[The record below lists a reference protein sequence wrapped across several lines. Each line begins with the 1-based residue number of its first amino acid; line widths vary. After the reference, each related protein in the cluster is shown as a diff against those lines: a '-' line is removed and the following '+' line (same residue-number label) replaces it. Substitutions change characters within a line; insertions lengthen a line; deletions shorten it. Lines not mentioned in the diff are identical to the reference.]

1 MKMWIEHMRD
11 RSHSAARRIHIS
23 QSSVFRSRVSNGPT
37 RSHAVRCTTTFE
49 PPPGI
54 ALYRGSTTIIC
65 SAADVRIYVAKDAD
79 MSRYK
84 TYQWL
89 PTRVLSKSGILEDD
103 PNVGAVLRRVVNEQL
118 VKQGLTEANGRADLQ
133 VSVVGLR
140 EASAQLE
147 AIFFSAFPDTDWGT
161 APIATMGRF
170 NYEGALGVNLIDTT
184 KKKTVWAGVSRKAIK
199 SSGATQGDVD
209 KAADRLFKKFPK

>member
-1 MKMWIEHMRD
+1 M
-11 RSHSAARRIHIS
+11 SHPFCHKAL
-23 QSSVFRSRVSNGPT
+23 VVVSFCT
-37 RSHAVRCTTTFE
+37 MAVC
-49 PPPGI
+49 
-54 ALYRGSTTIIC
+54 A
-65 SAADVRIYVAKDAD
+65 AADVRIYLAKGAD

-103 PNVGAVLRRVVNEQL
+103 PNVGSVLRRIVNQQL
-118 VKQGLTEANGRADLQ
+118 INQGLTEANGRADLQ

-170 NYEGALGVNLIDTT
+170 NYEGALGVNLIDTAT
-184 KKKTVWAGVSRKAIK
+184 KKSVWAGVSRKAIK
-199 SSGATQGDVD
+199 SSGASQGDVE
-209 KAADRLFKKFPK
+209 KAADKLFKKFPK